1 MFDKQL
7 ESLCQEIN
15 RHHHVFKQLQE
26 KEEIFRGF
34 ISAEILIDD
43 FLQSQNRIWQS
54 SVLNALIRQ
63 SQNPRFQQYCYT
75 FITRLFWRNLT
86 YLSSGCQ
93 SRQISSEDLLSQ
105 ANLIL
110 LEQVVKASSKPP
122 QEKRY
127 INLTLNLKRDF
138 YIFVEANDFQFSEI
152 SDNYTEE
159 TIPFIDS
166 DKIIKQILLTNL
178 LSREEIDLWLEVER
192 DSRSLKEIADEKGFK
207 YDAFQKKM
215 RRLNN
220 KIEKHS
226 K

>member
-15 RHHHVFKQLQE
+15 RHHHIFKQLQQRE
-26 KEEIFRGF
+26 NLFREF
-34 ISAEILIDD
+34 TSAENLIDK
-43 FLQSQNRIWQS
+43 FLQTENRIWQS
-54 SVLNALIRQ
+54 SILNALIRE
-63 SQNPRFQQYCYT
+63 SKYHRFQQYCYT
-75 FITRLFWRNLT
+75 VITRLFWRNLT

-110 LEQVVKASSKPP
+110 LEQVIKASTNPP

-138 YIFVEANDFQFSEI
+138 FIFVEKHDFQFSEI